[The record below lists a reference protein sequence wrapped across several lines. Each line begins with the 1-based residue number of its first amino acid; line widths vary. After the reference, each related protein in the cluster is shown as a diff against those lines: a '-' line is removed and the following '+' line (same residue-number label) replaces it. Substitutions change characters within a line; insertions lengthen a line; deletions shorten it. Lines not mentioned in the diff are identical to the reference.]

1 MRGRLLVDRV
11 TACTEVAT
19 MRRNRDEHYYAR
31 AQPPPQP
38 FRRRIPSSLSWCGAT
53 CLKPSRASSPG
64 RCVSCRTTPAQAQP
78 RKLPSRKSQE
88 EREKWRAHD
97 VELEALAL
105 GGVWQLAGR
114 EGLGLEDARLRRH
127 RQQEVVQLRNHLSHI
142 RKHFRQQTT
151 IRAEAS

>member
-1 MRGRLLVDRV
+1 
-11 TACTEVAT
+11 
-19 MRRNRDEHYYAR
+19 MRRSCDGRHYYAR

-64 RCVSCRTTPAQAQP
+64 RCVSCRTTPAPSSAP
-78 RKLPSRKSQE
+78 RKLPSRRSQE
-88 EREKWRAHD
+88 ERKKWLAHD

-114 EGLGLEDARLRRH
+114 EGLGLEHARLWRH
-127 RQQEVVQLRNHLSHI
+127 RQQEVMQLRNHLSHI
-142 RKHFRQQTT
+142 R
-151 IRAEAS
+151 AEKRISVSKTAVREATPQLS